1 MLTEMKLI
9 PHRHFGMTG
18 RLQGHLLVYTVVLAS
33 ILAAFFDLSR
43 IASLGAIYYLVM
55 DIAVHWGVLKHLR
68 EEIDAN
74 ATVLV
79 TAIALDLT
87 ALGAFLWIKANSDIW
102 IIIIA
107 AVSIVA
113 IFLLEGLFLRKGR
126 QPETHSHS

>member
-1 MLTEMKLI
+1 
-9 PHRHFGMTG
+9 
-18 RLQGHLLVYTVVLAS
+18 
-33 ILAAFFDLSR
+33 
-43 IASLGAIYYLVM
+43 
-55 DIAVHWGVLKHLR
+55 VHWGVLKHLR